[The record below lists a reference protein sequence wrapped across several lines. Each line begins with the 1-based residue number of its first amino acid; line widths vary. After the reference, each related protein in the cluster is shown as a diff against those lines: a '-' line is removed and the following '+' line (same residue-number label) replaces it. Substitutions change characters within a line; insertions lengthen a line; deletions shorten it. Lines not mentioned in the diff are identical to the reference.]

1 MRKIKRIFDIAEIIL
16 HSILVI
22 LCAIIAGCSTNI
34 LVSIGFTIIT
44 FLAGLINLLEIL
56 DFLEGM
62 EKR

>member
-1 MRKIKRIFDIAEIIL
+1 MRKIERIFDIAEIIL

-22 LCAIIAGCSTNI
+22 LCAIIAGSSTNI

-56 DFLEGM
+56 DFLKEIR
-62 EKR
+62 KK